1 MKKHIII
8 AGVPRSGKSTL
19 SQRIAKDFG
28 YQHISMDSIIAGI
41 EKVFQETGI
50 DSDADKDL
58 WENIQYISSRMALFI
73 RAMIDSGEYEECDY
87 GMMIDICWL
96 LPQHYMQYI
105 EPSVCDI
112 FYFGTSEVT
121 PGERYELLKKYDTP
135 KDYTYYRTEEENKKD
150 CADIV
155 AISKKLKEQCRICN
169 LPYFDTSYN
178 REQVLKSVIGICAEG
193 GYMIACPPGM

>member
-1 MKKHIII
+1 
-8 AGVPRSGKSTL
+8 
-19 SQRIAKDFG
+19 
-28 YQHISMDSIIAGI
+28 
-41 EKVFQETGI
+41 
-50 DSDADKDL
+50 
-58 WENIQYISSRMALFI
+58 
-73 RAMIDSGEYEECDY
+73 
-87 GMMIDICWL
+87 
-96 LPQHYMQYI
+96 MQYI